1 MKKFFLLLS
10 SSIMAVSLIGISPAG
25 AAQPEGAQPEAS
37 GGFALTVHSHSDRPE
52 TLLNPD
58 VERLSYDFE
67 ENDTFAYSSRMCSGN
82 AAFNDVGLDFRP
94 DYPGVDDDGDGTA
107 PVRHYVE
114 GTVTEVNGATG
125 TIEGTITT
133 VLCVTDENGLQ
144 TESENVIVTEFTA
157 KYRQVSDNEL
167 RLTGTFEI
175 SPTLSTGTFEGLEG
189 SGSLQASLLCL
200 ANQRDPSKPSCA
212 DLGEYTDF
220 VASRGDASAPAG
232 KLKPGLVGSFRDATV
247 EPV

>member
-10 SSIMAVSLIGISPAG
+10 SAIMAVSLIGISPAG
-25 AAQPEGAQPEAS
+25 AAQPKEAQSEAS
-37 GGFALTVHSHSDRPE
+37 GGFALTVHSHSDMPE

-67 ENDTFAYSSRMCSGN
+67 EDDTFAYSSRMCSGN

-133 VLCVTDENGLQ
+133 VLCVNG

-175 SPTLSTGTFEGLEG
+175 SPTLSTGTFAGLEG

-200 ANQRDPSKPSCA
+200 GNQRDPSKPSCA

-232 KLKPGLVGSFRDATV
+232 EIKPGLVGSFRDATV